1 MKWLFGRIT
10 DLTPQQYEAILDSL
24 PPSRKARISR
34 IKKEDG
40 RHRSLMASYLVQKL
54 LEEMGRETVV
64 LENAEDGRPYLKG
77 CDLFVSISHSHEGVI
92 CAISED
98 TIGIDIERIRPVRVG
113 LIQYVCTEREREYVL
128 SGWTDIGKEMVE
140 GPVAQRFFAVWTA
153 KEAYFKKSG
162 SGITDIRSIDTLSFA
177 KQTFYIDDFLIT
189 VV

>member
-98 TIGIDIERIRPVRVG
+98 TIGID
-113 LIQYVCTEREREYVL
+113 
-128 SGWTDIGKEMVE
+128 MVE